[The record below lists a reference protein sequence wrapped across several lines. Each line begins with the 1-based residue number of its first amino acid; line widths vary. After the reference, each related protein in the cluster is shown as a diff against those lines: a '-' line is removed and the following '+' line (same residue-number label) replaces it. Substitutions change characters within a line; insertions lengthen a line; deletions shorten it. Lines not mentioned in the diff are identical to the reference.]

1 MKKNNNF
8 RSSRN
13 SSKQPARQYGVYY
26 MHDTRAID
34 YRRYSSR
41 AGFSS
46 NLLNAIAIACWHI
59 SRDDYYPKAVVV
71 DRFAMKIVRIIH
83 RTSTGISIQEK

>member
-1 MKKNNNF
+1 MAKK
-8 RSSRN
+8 
-13 SSKQPARQYGVYY
+13 KQTTRQFGVYY

-34 YRRYSSR
+34 WQRYSSR
-41 AGFSS
+41 AGFTD

-71 DRFAMKIVRIIH
+71 DRHQLKIVRVIH
-83 RTSTGISIQEK
+83 RTSAGISIVERN

>member
-1 MKKNNNF
+1 MMANKQKN
-8 RSSRN
+8 
-13 SSKQPARQYGVYY
+13 QPARQFGVYY
-26 MHDTRAID
+26 MHDTRAINWQ
-34 YRRYSSR
+34 RFSSR

-46 NLLNAIAIACWHI
+46 SLLNAIAIACWHI

-71 DRFAMKIVRIIH
+71 DRWEMKIVRVIH